1 MALFEKYPP
10 HIRKKI
16 ALISTASV
24 GILLL
29 GILLVVY
36 SSKDGEKDSENSDSP
51 SQISQFYTTLLDNAQ
66 SYFGK

>member
-10 HIRKKI
+10 HVRKRI

-24 GILLL
+24 GIVLLA
-29 GILLVVY
+29 ILLVVY
-36 SSKDGEKDSENSDSP
+36 SSKTQENVADSGDSP